1 MGSVNASEDIGLNQ
15 TADTL
20 SFDLNQS
27 SLETNFEDNIVE
39 ESSDQ
44 VIVNDWEELQYYCSL
59 DDKNYTLKLKENTNY

>member
-44 VIVNDWEELQYYCSL
+44 VIVND
-59 DDKNYTLKLKENTNY
+59 